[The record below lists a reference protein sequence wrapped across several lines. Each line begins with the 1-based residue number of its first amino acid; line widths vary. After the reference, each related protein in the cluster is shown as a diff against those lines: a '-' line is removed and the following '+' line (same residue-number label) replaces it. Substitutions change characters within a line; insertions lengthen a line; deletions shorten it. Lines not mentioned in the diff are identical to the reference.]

1 MNQELFNKAIETI
14 DQVNSLDPNFV
25 EIEGEKKPREF
36 FYGLWLSEWI
46 TKLNPNASEQLRLA
60 ARCQHLKR
68 WEIPRSTYPEGLK
81 GYNKW
86 KKDLAVFHSE
96 EAGKILKEVG
106 YDNSTI
112 ERVKSI
118 NLKKNLKTDS
128 DVQTME
134 DALCLVTLEFQIEDF
149 STKHDDEKMI
159 GIIRKTW
166 AKMSELAKQEALKLQ
181 YSERVLELIKKAIS

>member
-1 MNQELFNKAIETI
+1 MNQELFNKAIETF
-14 DQVNSLDPNFV
+14 DQVNSLDPNSI
-25 EIEGEKKPREF
+25 EIEGKKKPHAF
-36 FYGLWLSEWI
+36 VYAIWLSEWI
-46 TKLNPNASEQLRLA
+46 TKLNPNAGEELRLA

-106 YDNSTI
+106 YDDPVI

-118 NLKKNLKTDS
+118 NLKKNLKTDPE
-128 DVQTME
+128 VQTME
-134 DALCLVTLEFQIEDF
+134 DALCLVTLQHQIEGF
-149 STKHDDEKMI
+149 SLKHDDEKMI

-166 AKMSELAKQEALKLQ
+166 EKMSEFAKAEALKLH
-181 YSERVLELIKKAIS
+181 YSERVLGLIKKAIS

>member
-1 MNQELFNKAIETI
+1 MNQNLFNKAIETF

-25 EIEGEKKPREF
+25 EIEGEKKPREL

-46 TKLNPNASEQLRLA
+46 TKLNPNASEELRLA

-149 STKHDDEKMI
+149 SSKHDDEKMI

>member
-1 MNQELFNKAIETI
+1 MNQNLFNKAIETF

-25 EIEGEKKPREF
+25 EIEGEKKPHEF
-36 FYGLWLSEWI
+36 VYAIWLSEWI
-46 TKLNPNASEQLRLA
+46 TKLNPNAGEELRLA

-106 YDNSTI
+106 YDDPVI

-118 NLKKNLKTDS
+118 NLKKNLKTDPE
-128 DVQTME
+128 VQTME
-134 DALCLVTLEFQIEDF
+134 DALCLVTLQHQIEGF
-149 STKHDDEKMI
+149 SLKHDDEKI
-159 GIIRKTW
+159 
-166 AKMSELAKQEALKLQ
+166 AKAEALKLH
-181 YSERVLELIKKAIS
+181 YSERVLGLIKKAIS

>member
-1 MNQELFNKAIETI
+1 MNQNLFNKAIETI
-14 DQVNSLDPNFV
+14 DQVNSLDPNSI
-25 EIEGEKKPREF
+25 EIEGKKKPHEF
-36 FYGLWLSEWI
+36 FYAIWLSEWI
-46 TKLNPNASEQLRLA
+46 TKLNPNAGEELRLA

-106 YDNSTI
+106 YDDPVI

-118 NLKKNLKTDS
+118 NLKKNLKTDPE
-128 DVQTME
+128 VQTME
-134 DALCLVTLEFQIEDF
+134 DALCLVTLQ
-149 STKHDDEKMI
+149 H
-159 GIIRKTW
+159 
-166 AKMSELAKQEALKLQ
+166 
-181 YSERVLELIKKAIS
+181 

>member
-1 MNQELFNKAIETI
+1 MNQELFNKAIETF

-25 EIEGEKKPREF
+25 EIEGEKKPREL

-46 TKLNPNASEQLRLA
+46 TKLNPNASEELRLA

-68 WEIPRSTYPEGLK
+68 WEIPRSTYSEGLK

-149 STKHDDEKMI
+149 SSKHDDEKMI